1 MSPTPEH
8 DDERRHGEHQHG
20 QAQDGQ
26 SVGRSESGRATNGMV
41 IPLPRRALAQRP
53 AARQNGRHGGLE
65 KSDPAAGARKRMPR
79 DPIPHGASEICG
91 VRVWGLPA
99 LRMSG
104 GVIRMRVEEPPAQRP
119 RPKLVYSAA
128 CALTDEPRDG

>member
-8 DDERRHGEHQHG
+8 DGEGRHDQQQHG
-20 QAQDGQ
+20 HGQDGH
-26 SVGRSESGRATNGMV
+26 GGARAESGRSDHGMI
-41 IPLPRRALAQRP
+41 IPFPTRALERRP

-65 KSDPAAGARKRMPR
+65 KSDPAAGTRKRMTR
-79 DPIPHGASEICG
+79 DPIPHGASEICS

-104 GVIRMRVEEPPAQRP
+104 GVIRMRAEEPSAQRP
-119 RPKLVYSAA
+119 RPKLVLVSQQTEA
-128 CALTDEPRDG
+128 

>member
-8 DDERRHGEHQHG
+8 DGEDRHDQHQQEHG
-20 QAQDGQ
+20 QDGQ
-26 SVGRSESGRATNGMV
+26 SSARAESGRPRNGMV
-41 IPLPRRALAQRP
+41 IPFPVRALERRP

-65 KSDPAAGARKRMPR
+65 KSDPAASARKRMTR

-104 GVIRMRVEEPPAQRP
+104 GVIRMQVKEPPAQRP
-119 RPKLVYSAA
+119 RLELVYSVNR
-128 CALTDEPRDG
+128 DERGEP

>member
-8 DDERRHGEHQHG
+8 DGEDRHDQHQQGH
-20 QAQDGQ
+20 AQDSQG
-26 SVGRSESGRATNGMV
+26 GARAESGRPRNGMV
-41 IPLPRRALAQRP
+41 IPFPARALEMRP

-65 KSDPAAGARKRMPR
+65 KSNPAAGARKRMTR

-104 GVIRMRVEEPPAQRP
+104 SVIRMQVKEPPTQRP
-119 RPKLVYSAA
+119 RPTLVLVSQDGW
-128 CALTDEPRDG
+128 TDPN